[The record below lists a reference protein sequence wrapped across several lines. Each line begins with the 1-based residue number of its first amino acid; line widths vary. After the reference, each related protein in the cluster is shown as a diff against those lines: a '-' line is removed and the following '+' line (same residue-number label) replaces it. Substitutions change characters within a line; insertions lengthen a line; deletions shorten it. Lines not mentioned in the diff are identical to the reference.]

1 MRFEVLER
9 GPVLWRILDRQT
21 MRVDYVV
28 TIGDRFAI
36 AQVAVEVEDR
46 HPQAREYVV
55 HRLARHAGWTPPEPP
70 QEPVKVPPPPP
81 TPEVDAGYLWR
92 RFIYG
97 TD

>member
-9 GPVLWRILDRQT
+9 GPVLWRILDRHTQ
-21 MRVDYVV
+21 RIDYVV

-36 AQVAVEVEDR
+36 AQVSVEVEDR
-46 HPQAREYVV
+46 APEAREYVV
-55 HRLARHAGWTPPEPP
+55 TRLARHAGWTPPPAP
-70 QEPVKVPPPPP
+70 EPVRVPPPPP
-81 TPEVDAGYLWR
+81 APEVDAGYLWR